1 MNKIKGVLVLAL
13 VFVLAAPCFGGEAAI
28 KRKKNKWISCVEQ
41 NELYR
46 SNQPVLIDEIHS

>member
-13 VFVLAAPCFGGEAAI
+13 VFVLAAPCFGSEAVI
-28 KRKKNKWISCVEQ
+28 KRKKNKWICMEQ

-46 SNQPVLIDEIHS
+46 SNQPALIDKIHS